1 MTKKLLTIAEFASM
15 GGKARAARRDAA
27 TLSKIAAKGGKAR
40 AAKYT
45 TAELRAFAENA
56 GRRPWK
62 ITPKVRERILAM
74 LKQERDHTEIAKRF
88 GVSLRTVGRIK
99 ADGSEGDRETDRLD

>member
-1 MTKKLLTIAEFASM
+1 MTNKVLTVAEFASM
-15 GGKARAARRDAA
+15 GGRARAARHDAA

-40 AAKYT
+40 AARYSRE
-45 TAELRAFAENA
+45 ELRAFAENA

-62 ITPKVRERILAM
+62 ITPRVRERILAM

-88 GVSLRTVGRIK
+88 GVSLRTVGRLK
-99 ADGSEGDRETDRLD
+99 AEAKAREQ

>member
-1 MTKKLLTIAEFASM
+1 MAKKVLSITEFARM
-15 GGKARAARRDAA
+15 GGKARAARHDAA

-74 LKQERDHTEIAKRF
+74 IAKGRNHQEIADRF
-88 GVSLRTVGRIK
+88 GITLRSIGRVVARNRK
-99 ADGSEGDRETDRLD
+99 GD